1 MRNARNILLKVSLAI
16 ILGAG
21 LAAFVANAM
30 TLLH

>member
-1 MRNARNILLKVSLAI
+1 MRNTRNVLFKVSLAI

-21 LAAFVANAM
+21 LAAVVANAM

>member
-1 MRNARNILLKVSLAI
+1 MRNARILLKVSLAI

-21 LAAFVANAM
+21 LAAVVANAM

>member
-1 MRNARNILLKVSLAI
+1 MRNIFLKLSLAI

-21 LAAFVANAM
+21 LAAVVANAM